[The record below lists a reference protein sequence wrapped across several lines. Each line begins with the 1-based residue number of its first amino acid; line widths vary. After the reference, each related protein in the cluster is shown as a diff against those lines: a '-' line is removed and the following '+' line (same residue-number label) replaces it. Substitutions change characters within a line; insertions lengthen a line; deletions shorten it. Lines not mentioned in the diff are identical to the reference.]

1 MTQHLVVDR
10 IACDG
15 AGLCAHLAPDVIALD
30 PWGYPVI
37 SASSTPTAHEPI
49 DERIDKPIDEQWVRQ
64 VRKAVKGCPRRA
76 LHIVDTTAASA

>member
-1 MTQHLVVDR
+1 MTQRLVVDR

-15 AGLCAHLAPDVIALD
+15 AGLCAHLAPNVIALD

-37 SASSTPTAHEPI
+37 SAPMTSHAQE
-49 DERIDKPIDEQWVRQ
+49 PIDEQWVRQ
-64 VRKAVKGCPRRA
+64 VGKAVKGCPRRA

>member
-1 MTQHLVVDR
+1 MTQRLVVDR

-49 DERIDKPIDEQWVRQ
+49 DEQWVRQ

>member
-1 MTQHLVVDR
+1 MTQRLVVDR

-37 SASSTPTAHEPI
+37 SASSTPHA
-49 DERIDKPIDEQWVRQ
+49 DEPIDEQWVRQ